1 MHDAQFDQPVRL
13 RQGERVEIVM
23 DASQASRLLQRSWP
37 ATRGKWY
44 HAAARA
50 CARASE
56 GKTLPH
62 VARTV
67 FEKAAQE
74 SRLI

>member
-1 MHDAQFDQPVRL
+1 MPDAQFDHPVQL
-13 RQGERVEIVM
+13 KQGDRVELVR

-56 GKTLPH
+56 GKTQPH
-62 VARTV
+62 VARSV

>member
-1 MHDAQFDQPVRL
+1 MHNAQFDHPVQL
-13 RQGERVEIVM
+13 RQGERVELVR
-23 DASQASRLLQRSWP
+23 DASQASRLLKLSWP

-62 VARTV
+62 VARSV

>member
-1 MHDAQFDQPVRL
+1 MHDTRFDQPVRL
-13 RQGERVEIVM
+13 KQGEQIELVS
-23 DASQASRLLQRSWP
+23 DASQASHLLLRSWP

-44 HAAARA
+44 HAATRA

-62 VARTV
+62 VARSV